1 MEIVREVPK
10 LKPRPVDG
18 HKGTFGRVYVVAGS
32 IGMTGAAALV
42 GRAALR
48 AGAGLV
54 RVATAKSA
62 LPIVASIEPSY
73 TTAPLAEDNA
83 GRISAKAVNAILDAV
98 AENDVV
104 AIGPGLGQSPG
115 LRSIVE
121 ALLQQEALRLIV
133 DGDGLNNLSKLGDW
147 PKKCRAHVTLTPH
160 PGEMKRLWSGLFRED
175 MPQDRQE
182 TAARMASMTGAVIA
196 LKGAGTVVSD
206 AKRVYVNMTGNPGMA
221 TAGSGDVLTGITAA
235 LMGQGLDNFD
245 STVLGVY
252 THGLAGDIA
261 AERLGQVSIIA
272 TDIIDALPEAF
283 KKVSLRE

>member
-18 HKGTFGRVYVVAGS
+18 HKGTFGRVCVIAGS

-73 TTAPLAEDNA
+73 TTAPLPEDSA
-83 GRISAKAVNAILDAV
+83 GRISAKAINAILNAA

-104 AIGPGLGQSPG
+104 AIGPGLGQSSG

-121 ALLQQEALRLIV
+121 ALLQQEGLRLII
-133 DGDGLNNLSKLGDW
+133 DGDGLNNLSKLTGW
-147 PKKCRAHVTLTPH
+147 PKKRKANVTLTPH
-160 PGEMKRLWSGLFRED
+160 PGEMKRLWSALFREE
-175 MPQDRQE
+175 MPHDRQE
-182 TAARMASMTGAVIA
+182 AATRMASTTGAVVA
-196 LKGAGTVVSD
+196 LKGAGTVVTD
-206 AKRVYVNMTGNPGMA
+206 GNRVYINTTGNPGMA
-221 TAGSGDVLTGITAA
+221 TAGSGDVLTGVLAA
-235 LMGQGLDNFD
+235 LMGQGMDNFD

-252 THGLAGDIA
+252 IHGLAGDIA
-261 AERLGQVSIIA
+261 ADRLGQISLMA

-283 KKVSLRE
+283 KKTSLP

>member
-10 LKPRPVDG
+10 PKPRPVEG
-18 HKGTFGRVYVVAGS
+18 HKGTFGRIYVVAGS

-42 GRAALR
+42 GRASLR

-83 GRISAKAVNAILDAV
+83 GRISAKAINAILDAA

-104 AIGPGLGQSPG
+104 AIGPGMGQSPG

-121 ALLQQEALRLIV
+121 ALLQQEGLHLVI
-133 DGDGLNNLSKLGDW
+133 DGDGLNNLSKLTNW
-147 PKKCRAHVTLTPH
+147 PKKRKANMTLTPH
-160 PGEMKRLWSGLFRED
+160 PGEMARLWSGLFRED
-175 MPQDRQE
+175 MPHDRRE
-182 TAARMASMTGAVIA
+182 TATRMASTAGAVVA
-196 LKGAGTVVSD
+196 LKGAGTVVAD
-206 AKRVYVNMTGNPGMA
+206 ANRIYVNTTGNPGMA
-221 TAGSGDVLTGITAA
+221 TAGSGDVLTGIIAA
-235 LMGQGLDNFD
+235 LMGQGMDNFD

-252 THGLAGDIA
+252 VHGLAGDIA
-261 AERLGQVSIIA
+261 ADRLGQISIMA
-272 TDIIDALPEAF
+272 TDIIDALPDAF
-283 KKVSLRE
+283 KKMGVH